1 MPETQE
7 TNVKFLFYN
16 PSLVAN
22 DFQLLHS
29 TCRGERQNP
38 RWEVDL
44 YLDDTQGQTDN
55 YLEARTTQD
64 NFGRNARRYF
74 SDL

>member
-1 MPETQE
+1 
-7 TNVKFLFYN
+7 VRFLFYN
-16 PSLVAN
+16 PSLVTN

-29 TCRGERQNP
+29 TCRGERFNP

-44 YLDDTQGQTDN
+44 YSDDNLGQNNN
-55 YLEARTTQD
+55 YLDARTTED
-64 NFGRNARRYF
+64 NFNRNARRYF